1 MINTREIAEEYRLSH
16 WARIMRER
24 VESGLSIKAYCKQI
38 GICGN
43 TYFYWQ
49 RRVRAA
55 ACEQLSLS
63 IPENRSEQLPAPRFA
78 EVRVTGPITEPVAL
92 PEAIQPS
99 LFLMEI
105 GGARIT
111 IDSTYPTDKLAALL
125 RELGR
130 PC

>member
-24 VESGLSIKAYCKQI
+24 VESGLSINAYCKQV

-49 RRVRAA
+49 RRVRVAT
-55 ACEQLSLS
+55 CEQLALS
-63 IPENRSEQLPAPRFA
+63 VPEKSNLSASRFTEIMVAESAAP
-78 EVRVTGPITEPVAL
+78 PAL
-92 PEAIQPS
+92 PEAPRTSQLRI
-99 LFLMEI
+99 EI
-105 GGARIT
+105 GGIHMTA
-111 IDSTYPTDKLAALL
+111 DSTYPSDKLAGLL
-125 RELGR
+125 RELSK